1 VTTGQDSTSTE
12 PVVGKGRPTPKR
24 RDAEQKRKQRI
35 KAPTDRKE
43 ATKLRRDEVRRR
55 RRSARVALANG
66 DLSKLPPRDAG
77 PVRAFA
83 RDYVD
88 ARRNVGSYFLP
99 VVFLIFAFGLSSVS
113 AVRLA
118 GNGVLILAVLAVI
131 VDSRLLGRRLI
142 REIEQRWPKE
152 DTKGLRLYAIT
163 RALQI
168 RRLRLPKPR
177 VTMGTKL

>member
-1 VTTGQDSTSTE
+1 MTTGQDSTSAE

-24 RDAEQKRKQRI
+24 RDAQQKRKQRI
-35 KAPTDRKE
+35 KAPTDRKQ
-43 ATKLRRDEVRRR
+43 ATKLRREEVRRR
-55 RRSARVALANG
+55 RGEARQALAKG

-77 PVRAFA
+77 PVRAFV
-83 RDYVD
+83 RDFVD
-88 ARRNVGSYFLP
+88 ARRNVASYFLP
-99 VVFLIFAFGLSSVS
+99 VVFVIFAFGLSSVA

-118 GNGVLILAVLAVI
+118 GNGVLLLAVVAVVI
-131 VDSRLLGRRLI
+131 DSQLLGRRLI
-142 REIEQRWPKE
+142 REVEQRWPKE

-177 VTMGTKL
+177 VKTGAKL